1 MLVIQRQWIETDGT
15 RKFAFRAQELNLNLI
30 RRFQSFEDTCIYEL
44 TQSSKKWLCNNVR
57 IITVS

>member
-44 TQSSKKWLCNNVR
+44 TQSSKK
-57 IITVS
+57 